1 MFRSLK
7 RGLKQSQED
16 QLTDYYGVAQL
27 NWKVMFLS
35 LWKCSTLHDQLRFN
49 LKHLE
54 VTYLF
59 QWMHTEDWPVVC
71 FNCFHKKD
79 VSPDAHV
86 PRGRSRESH
95 LFSPPVHRA
104 HHRVGFPQS
113 AYVAFSS
120 NQSSP
125 WFIRKNDESISFK
138 MYKITKQ
145 YILFSMIGTI

>member
-1 MFRSLK
+1 
-7 RGLKQSQED
+7 
-16 QLTDYYGVAQL
+16 
-27 NWKVMFLS
+27 
-35 LWKCSTLHDQLRFN
+35 
-49 LKHLE
+49 
-54 VTYLF
+54 
-59 QWMHTEDWPVVC
+59 MHTEDWPIVC

-120 NQSSP
+120 FTALFHSRHLKSVYGLRMKKV
-125 WFIRKNDESISFK
+125 WLSFSTSSISKCGLWLPQLGMTSVPLCSEVLSLRCCVNRFFVSCQLGW
-138 MYKITKQ
+138 ME
-145 YILFSMIGTI
+145 LELSWSVRGHE